1 MNLKPLRDRI
11 LIQFPPADAE
21 QKSEGGIIIG
31 RTADPQQQTAIGIV
45 VAVGSDVTD
54 VEVGQDVLVGKYS
67 GADVKHDGQAYR
79 NLSVLDVLAVVEA

>member
-11 LIQFPPADAE
+11 LVQLPPADAE
-21 QKSEGGIIIG
+21 QKTESGIIIG
-31 RTADPQQQTAIGIV
+31 CSADPKEQTVIGIV
-45 VAVGSDVTD
+45 AAIGSDVTD
-54 VEVGQDVLVGKYS
+54 VAVGQDVLIGKYS